1 MAHGQPWTPEED
13 RLLREACAASRRE
26 GIRMGG
32 GSRMRRLAERLG
44 RTYETVRWRAKY
56 LGERSHDPG
65 WAARR
70 AMQRA
75 QDRRTERGKALA
87 LAGTPRRHTRPWTP
101 EEDATLATRGG
112 DGAGAL
118 ADRLGRSRGSVEK
131 RASRLGIS
139 LRM

>member
-1 MAHGQPWTPEED
+1 MAHGRPWTPEED

-26 GIRMGG
+26 GRRRG
-32 GSRMRRLAERLG
+32 RENQLRRLAERLG
-44 RTYETVRWRAKY
+44 RTYATVRWRASH
-56 LGERSHDPG
+56 LGERSLDPG

-101 EEDATLATRGG
+101 EEDATLAVRGG

-131 RASRLGIS
+131 RASRLGTS
-139 LRM
+139 LRR